1 MRSLYDG
8 PRSLTRF
15 SRIVLLGW
23 MICGAMFLDS
33 AFTGFDPSPTL
44 AKEKLIEI
52 VVGSLLFIGGSINI
66 ASAFGWKKEST
77 TWRLELIGWPML
89 AGAWGLYS
97 TFVIVRGPWE
107 FLLVIGLSSCFASVY
122 RFIEVCFSSRRT
134 RRNIDLYGSQF
145 LGD

>member
-1 MRSLYDG
+1 MSSLDDV
-8 PRSLTRF
+8 PKRLTRF
-15 SRIVLLGW
+15 SRILLLGW
-23 MICGAMFLDS
+23 LICGVLFLVS

-52 VVGSLLFIGGSINI
+52 VVGSLLFIGSTINI

-97 TFVIVRGPWE
+97 AYVILGGLWE
-107 FLLVIGLSSCFASVY
+107 FLLVMGLSSCFASIY
-122 RFIEVCFSSRRT
+122 RFIEVFFSSRRT
-134 RRNIDLYGSQF
+134 RRNVDLYKSQF

>member
-1 MRSLYDG
+1 MRRLYDG
-8 PRSLTRF
+8 TRRLTCF
-15 SRIVLLGW
+15 SRIVLAGW
-23 MICGAMFLDS
+23 LICGVLFLVS

-52 VVGSLLFIGGSINI
+52 VVGSLLFIGSTINI

-97 TFVIVRGPWE
+97 AYVILGGPWE
-107 FLLVIGLSSCFASVY
+107 FLLVIGLSSGFASIY
-122 RFIEVCFSSRRT
+122 RFIEVFFSSRRT
-134 RRNIDLYGSQF
+134 RRNVDLYRSQF
-145 LGD
+145 MGD

>member
-1 MRSLYDG
+1 MNSLYNG

-23 MICGAMFLDS
+23 MICGAMLIS
-33 AFTGFDPSPTL
+33 APFTNFDPSPSL
-44 AKEKLIEI
+44 SKDRLIEI
-52 VVGSLLFIGGSINI
+52 VIGILLFLGGSINI

-77 TWRLELIGWPML
+77 SWRLELIGWPML

-97 TFVIVRGPWE
+97 AFVIVSGPWE
-107 FLLVIGLSSCFASVY
+107 FLLVIGLSSCFASIY

-134 RRNIDLYGSQF
+134 RRNVDLYRSQF

>member
-1 MRSLYDG
+1 MSSFDDVPKR
-8 PRSLTRF
+8 LTRF
-15 SRIVLLGW
+15 SRILLLGW
-23 MICGAMFLDS
+23 LICGVLFLVS

-52 VVGSLLFIGGSINI
+52 VVGSLLFIGSTINI

-97 TFVIVRGPWE
+97 AYVILGGPWE
-107 FLLVIGLSSCFASVY
+107 FLLVMGLSSCSASIY
-122 RFIEVCFSSRRT
+122 RFIEVFFSSRRT
-134 RRNIDLYGSQF
+134 RRNVDLYRSQF

>member
-1 MRSLYDG
+1 MNSLYNG
-8 PRSLTRF
+8 PRSLSRF

-23 MICGAMFLDS
+23 MICGAMFLVS
-33 AFTGFDPSPTL
+33 AFTGFDPSPSL
-44 AKEKLIEI
+44 SKERLIEI
-52 VVGSLLFIGGSINI
+52 VVGSLLFIGSSINI

-89 AGAWGLYS
+89 AGAWGLYAA
-97 TFVIVRGPWE
+97 FVIVRGPWE
-107 FLLVIGLSSCFASVY
+107 FLLVIGLSSCFASIY

-134 RRNIDLYGSQF
+134 RRNVDLYRSQF

>member
-1 MRSLYDG
+1 MSSLYNG
-8 PRSLTRF
+8 PRSLTRS

-23 MICGAMFLDS
+23 LICGAMFLVS

-52 VVGSLLFIGGSINI
+52 VVGSLLFIGSSINI

-77 TWRLELIGWPML
+77 TWRLEMIGWPML
-89 AGAWGLYS
+89 AGAWGLYAA
-97 TFVIVRGPWE
+97 FVILRGPWA
-107 FLLVIGLSSCFASVY
+107 FLLVIGLSSCFASIY
-122 RFIEVCFSSRRT
+122 RFCEVFFSSRQT
-134 RRNIDLYGSQF
+134 RHNVDLYKSQF

>member
-1 MRSLYDG
+1 MSRLDDA
-8 PRSLTRF
+8 PKRLTRF
-15 SRIVLLGW
+15 SRILLLGW
-23 MICGAMFLDS
+23 LICGVLFLVS

-52 VVGSLLFIGGSINI
+52 VVGSLLFIGSTINI

-97 TFVIVRGPWE
+97 AYVLLRGPWE
-107 FLLVIGLSSCFASVY
+107 FLLVIGLSSCFASIY
-122 RFIEVCFSSRRT
+122 RFIEVFFSSRRT
-134 RRNIDLYGSQF
+134 RRNVDLYRSQF

>member
-1 MRSLYDG
+1 MSRLDDA
-8 PRSLTRF
+8 PKRLTRF
-15 SRIVLLGW
+15 SRILLLGW
-23 MICGAMFLDS
+23 LICGVLFLVS

-52 VVGSLLFIGGSINI
+52 VVGSLLFIGSTINI

-89 AGAWGLYS
+89 AGAWGLYAA
-97 TFVIVRGPWE
+97 FVILHGPWE
-107 FLLVIGLSSCFASVY
+107 FLLVMGLSSCSASIY
-122 RFIEVCFSSRRT
+122 RFIEVFFSSRRT
-134 RRNIDLYGSQF
+134 RRNVDLYRSQF

>member
-1 MRSLYDG
+1 MNSLYNG
-8 PRSLTRF
+8 PRSLSRF

-23 MICGAMFLDS
+23 LICGAILLVS
-33 AFTGFDPSPTL
+33 AFTDFDPSPTL

-52 VVGSLLFIGGSINI
+52 VVGSLLFIGSSINI

-77 TWRLELIGWPML
+77 TWRLEMIGWPML

-97 TFVIVRGPWE
+97 AFVIVRWPWE
-107 FLLVIGLSSCFASVY
+107 FLLVIGLSSCFASIY

-134 RRNIDLYGSQF
+134 RRNVDLYRSLL

>member
-1 MRSLYDG
+1 MNSLYNG
-8 PRSLTRF
+8 PRSLSRF

-23 MICGAMFLDS
+23 LVCGAMFVVS
-33 AFTGFDPSPTL
+33 SFTGFDPSPAL
-44 AKEKLIEI
+44 AKEKLIE
-52 VVGSLLFIGGSINI
+52 VVTGSLLFLGGSINI

-89 AGAWGLYS
+89 AGAWGLYAA
-97 TFVIVRGPWE
+97 FVILRWPWE
-107 FLLVIGLSSCFASVY
+107 FLLVIGLSSCFTSIY

-134 RRNIDLYGSQF
+134 RRNVDLYRSQF

>member
-1 MRSLYDG
+1 MSSLYNG

-23 MICGAMFLDS
+23 LICGAMFLVS

-52 VVGSLLFIGGSINI
+52 VVGSLLFIGSSINI

-77 TWRLELIGWPML
+77 TWRLEMIGWPML
-89 AGAWGLYS
+89 AGAWGLYAA
-97 TFVIVRGPWE
+97 FVILRGSWE
-107 FLLVIGLSSCFASVY
+107 FLLVIGLSSCFASIY

-134 RRNIDLYGSQF
+134 RRNVDLYRSLF
-145 LGD
+145 LED

>member
-1 MRSLYDG
+1 MSSLYDG
-8 PRSLTRF
+8 MRRLTRF

-23 MICGAMFLDS
+23 MICGAMFLIS
-33 AFTGFDPSPTL
+33 AFTGFDPSPSL
-44 AKEKLIEI
+44 AKEQLIEI
-52 VVGSLLFIGGSINI
+52 VVGSLLFIGSSINI

-97 TFVIVRGPWE
+97 AYAIVRWPWE
-107 FLLVIGLSSCFASVY
+107 FLLVIGLSSGFASVY
-122 RFIEVCFSSRRT
+122 RFIEVFFSSRRT
-134 RRNIDLYGSQF
+134 RRNVDLYRSQL

>member
-1 MRSLYDG
+1 MNSLYDG
-8 PRSLTRF
+8 TRRLTRF

-23 MICGAMFLDS
+23 MICGAMFLVS

-52 VVGSLLFIGGSINI
+52 VVGSLLFIGSSINI

-77 TWRLELIGWPML
+77 TWRLEMIGWPML
-89 AGAWGLYS
+89 AGAWGLYAA
-97 TFVIVRGPWE
+97 FVILRGSWE
-107 FLLVIGLSSCFASVY
+107 FLLVIGLSSCFASIY
-122 RFIEVCFSSRRT
+122 RFCEVFFSSRQT
-134 RRNIDLYGSQF
+134 RHNVDLYKSQF

>member
-1 MRSLYDG
+1 MNSLYNG
-8 PRSLTRF
+8 PRSLSRF

-23 MICGAMFLDS
+23 LICGAMFVVS

-52 VVGSLLFIGGSINI
+52 VVGSLLFIGSSINI

-77 TWRLELIGWPML
+77 SWRLELIGWPML
-89 AGAWGLYS
+89 AGAWGLYAA
-97 TFVIVRGPWE
+97 FVIVRWPWE
-107 FLLVIGLSSCFASVY
+107 FLLVIGLSSCFASIY
-122 RFIEVCFSSRRT
+122 RFIEVFCISRRT
-134 RRNIDLYGSQF
+134 RHNVDLYRSQL

>member
-1 MRSLYDG
+1 MNSLYNG
-8 PRSLTRF
+8 PRSLSRF

-23 MICGAMFLDS
+23 MICGAMFLVS
-33 AFTGFDPSPTL
+33 AFTGFDPSPSL
-44 AKEKLIEI
+44 SKERLIEI
-52 VVGSLLFIGGSINI
+52 VVGSLLFIGSSINI

-89 AGAWGLYS
+89 AGAWGLYAA
-97 TFVIVRGPWE
+97 FVIVLGPWE
-107 FLLVIGLSSCFASVY
+107 FLLVIGLSSCFASIY

-134 RRNIDLYGSQF
+134 RRNVDLYRSQF

>member
-1 MRSLYDG
+1 MSSLYDG
-8 PRSLTRF
+8 MRRLTRF

-23 MICGAMFLDS
+23 MICGAMFLIS
-33 AFTGFDPSPTL
+33 AFTGFDPSPSL
-44 AKEKLIEI
+44 AKEQLIEI
-52 VVGSLLFIGGSINI
+52 VVGSLLFIGSSINI

-97 TFVIVRGPWE
+97 AYVIVRWPWE
-107 FLLVIGLSSCFASVY
+107 FLLVIGLSSGFASVY
-122 RFIEVCFSSRRT
+122 RFIEVFFSSRRT
-134 RRNIDLYGSQF
+134 RRNVDLYRSQL

>member
-1 MRSLYDG
+1 MHSLYDG
-8 PRSLTRF
+8 PRSLSRF

-23 MICGAMFLDS
+23 LVCGAMFLVS
-33 AFTGFDPSPTL
+33 AFTRFDPSPSL
-44 AKEKLIEI
+44 ADERLIEI
-52 VVGSLLFIGGSINI
+52 VVGVLLFLGGSINI

-89 AGAWGLYS
+89 AGAWGLYAA
-97 TFVIVRGPWE
+97 FVIVRGQWE
-107 FLLVIGLSSCFASVY
+107 FLLVSGLSSCFASVY

-134 RRNIDLYGSQF
+134 RRNIDLYRSQF